1 MATTKVSID
10 KQVQSELPVASG
22 GTGAAT
28 LADHGVLL
36 GSGTSAV
43 SVTGAGTSGQI
54 LTSNGASSDPT
65 FQDAG
70 GGGGGM
76 WTFVETITFSGSSTQ
91 QDSSVFSSPGNAM
104 AYKVLVDIQNDHTAS
119 NTVRMWLNG
128 LTGSIYSYAR
138 IQWTAFAGSALNNA
152 NGLHVWGS
160 QTQDDTLTGVIIIG
174 NRKASD
180 NDRLP
185 ITADLGST
193 ATNSQL
199 LFKGYVDMGTETS
212 VDQIGFSAAGGNI
225 TGTFKIF
232 RHDT

>member
-1 MATTKVSID
+1 MAVTKLSVD
-10 KQVQSELPVASG
+10 KQAQEKLDVTNG

-36 GSGTSAV
+36 GSGTGAV
-43 SVTGAGTSGQI
+43 SVTGAGTSGQV

-91 QDSSVFSSPGNAM
+91 QDSSVFSSPSSAA
-104 AYKVLVDIQNDHTAS
+104 AYKVLVDIKNDHTAS
-119 NTVRMWLNG
+119 NNVRMFLNG
-128 LTGSIYSYAR
+128 LTGSIYSSAR
-138 IQWTAFAGSALNNA
+138 IQWTAFSGSALNQT
-152 NGLHVWGS
+152 GGCHVWAGNS
-160 QTQDDTLTGVIIIG
+160 QDLILVGEILIG
-174 NRKASD
+174 NRKDASG
-180 NDRLP
+180 RTP
-185 ITADLGST
+185 ITANLGST
-193 ATNSQL
+193 GTNSQV
-199 LFKGYVDMGTETS
+199 LFKGMVDIDPDTA
-212 VDQIGFSAAGGNI
+212 VDQIGFSAQSGNI